1 MKGLVINLGFRS
13 VRAIIFGSDGRIL
26 ASSSRKVET
35 FLSSEYV
42 EQDPD
47 EWWRK
52 GSECLREVLGKVEDI
67 DFITVTASAACVTP
81 VDEKA
86 NPTMRTILVS
96 DKRADK
102 EASYISGLDS
112 FKKLGYEAS
121 AYYTI
126 PRILWIKRNRPD
138 IYGRTFKFLSPN
150 DFFIA
155 KLTGDFVIDELN
167 ATKYYTVNNEYPREL
182 LRDLEI
188 DEDKLPEIKPIG
200 SMLKLSDETAENFHL
215 RRDLPVVVT
224 TYDAIC
230 AFFGSGVREEG
241 DACDIS
247 GTVTSV
253 RVLTRRDIRPD
264 ESRIFQLRYRDW
276 NIVGGSNNL
285 GGGLI
290 EWLLNNFYMNRTYED
305 LEKLSNLSSAAS
317 GLIFLPYLMGERAP
331 LWDDKVRGCFLGI
344 ERFHNRDDM
353 ARAVLESTGY
363 VLRSLI
369 EAIEDNG
376 IQVNRIYASGG
387 LARIDLIN
395 QIKADITGKK
405 IYKLMEAE
413 STALGAYCLAREV
426 LEPGFD
432 ASPLFKIEK
441 EYSPR
446 REVEN
451 IYAEAYRLFKA
462 AYRDLRRFHEERYEA
477 LLPRGDLRGVH
488 L

>member
-13 VRAIIFGSDGRIL
+13 IRAIVFDSDGKVI

-42 EQDPD
+42 EQDPV
-47 EWWRK
+47 EWWGK
-52 GSECLREVLGKVEDI
+52 GSECLREVIDKAGDI

-81 VDEKA
+81 VDEEA

-102 EASYISGLDS
+102 EASHISGLKS
-112 FKKLGYEAS
+112 FKRLGYEAS

-126 PRILWIKRNRPD
+126 PRILWIKRNRPEV
-138 IYGRTFKFLSPN
+138 YEKTFKFLSPN

-155 KLTGDFVIDELN
+155 KLTGSFAIDELN
-167 ATKYYTVNNEYPREL
+167 ATKYYTVGGEYPGEL

-188 DEDKLPEIKPIG
+188 DVGKLPEIKPIG
-200 SMLKLSDETAENFHL
+200 YTIKVSDEFAEAFHL
-215 RRDLPVVVT
+215 NRDVPVVVT

-230 AFFGSGVREEG
+230 AFFGSGVRDEG

-253 RVLTRRDIRPD
+253 RVLTRRDIRPG
-264 ESRIFQLRYRDW
+264 ESRIFQLRYKDW

-290 EWLLNNFYMNRTYED
+290 EWLLNNFYTGHTYDD
-305 LEKLSNLSSAAS
+305 LEKLSDISAAAS

-331 LWDDKVRGCFLGI
+331 LWDDKVRGCLLGI
-344 ERFHNRDDM
+344 ERFHSKDDM
-353 ARAVLESTGY
+353 ARAVLESTGF

-369 EAIEDNG
+369 EAIEENG

-395 QIKADITGKK
+395 QIKADITGKR
-405 IYKLMEAE
+405 IYRLKEAE
-413 STALGAYCLAREV
+413 STALGAYCLARGA

-432 ASPLFKIEK
+432 ASKFFKVEREYLPREGCRKVYEEAYKLFKM
-441 EYSPR
+441 
-446 REVEN
+446 
-451 IYAEAYRLFKA
+451 
-462 AYRDLRRFHEERYEA
+462 AYRDLKRFHDERSKSLVSRE
-477 LLPRGDLRGVH
+477 DLREVH

>member
-1 MKGLVINLGFRS
+1 MKGLIINLGFRS
-13 VRAIIFGSDGRIL
+13 IRAIIFDSDGKVL

-42 EQDPD
+42 EQDPV

-52 GSECLREVLGKVEDI
+52 GSECLKEVLEKVKEI

-81 VDEKA
+81 VDEEA

-96 DKRADK
+96 DKRADE
-102 EASYISGLDS
+102 EASYISRLES
-112 FKKLGYEAS
+112 FKRLGYEAS

-126 PRILWIKRNRPD
+126 PRILWIKRNQPE
-138 IYGRTFKFLSPN
+138 IYERTSKFLSPN

-155 KLTGDFVIDELN
+155 KLTGNFIIDELN

-182 LRDLEI
+182 LRDLNL
-188 DEDKLPEIKPIG
+188 DEDKLPEIKPVG
-200 SMLKLSDETAENFHL
+200 STLKISNEFAEKFHL
-215 RRDLPVVVT
+215 SCDLPVVVT

-253 RVLTRRDIRPD
+253 RVLTKRDLKPD
-264 ESRIFQLRYRDW
+264 ESRIFQLRYKDW

-290 EWLLNNFYMNRTYED
+290 EWLLNNFYIGHTYDD
-305 LEKLSNLSSAAS
+305 LERLSNLSSAAS
-317 GLIFLPYLMGERAP
+317 GLIFMPYLMGERAP
-331 LWDDKVRGCFLGI
+331 IWDDNVRGCFLGI
-344 ERFHNRDDM
+344 ERFHNQEDM
-353 ARAVLESTGY
+353 AMAVLESTGY
-363 VLRSLI
+363 VLHSLI

-376 IQVNRIYASGG
+376 IQVKRIYASGG

-405 IYKLMEAE
+405 IYKLEEAE
-413 STALGAYCLAREV
+413 STALGAYCLAREA

-432 ASPLFKIEK
+432 ASNFFKIEK
-441 EYSPR
+441 EYLPR
-446 REVEN
+446 EERKKAYV
-451 IYAEAYRLFKA
+451 EAYKLFRM
-462 AYRDLRRFHEERYEA
+462 AYQDLRRFHDKRSKT
-477 LLPRGDLRGVH
+477 LLGRGDLKEVH